1 MSRTTLVLL
10 IFFFSLSNILSQ
22 ASIIR
27 RAGVILNATKHIVDI
42 YDEKY
47 LPLEPVEK
55 LSWMNLKPIDYSKYL
70 KQPNSEALQKV
81 LNQNSLSSKEKADAY
96 SLLIGKI
103 TNDLSVDSLTMPSKA
118 IQDILVNG
126 NTEGRSSFLL
136 EDVIPVGQEIKGGI
150 YTANSKISLGDDGAG
165 NKFFDIS
172 DTYKPGD
179 QVPYFGIPSDATKTS
194 FRNRLYYKPNE
205 KSASEIR
212 INNVNL
218 GIKKLREYK
227 SFQTAKSPVRKLLTD
242 FD

>member
-81 LNQNSLSSKEKADAY
+81 LNQTSLSSKEKGDAY
-96 SLLIGKI
+96 RVLIGKN
-103 TNDLSVDSLTMPSKA
+103 TDTGDLRVDRLTMPSKA
-118 IQDILVNG
+118 IQAILDKG
-126 NTEGRSSFLL
+126 NTEGRSSF
-136 EDVIPVGQEIKGGI
+136 
-150 YTANSKISLGDDGAG
+150 TFRRCN
-165 NKFFDIS
+165 
-172 DTYKPGD
+172 
-179 QVPYFGIPSDATKTS
+179 TS
-194 FRNRLYYKPNE
+194 R
-205 KSASEIR
+205 
-212 INNVNL
+212 
-218 GIKKLREYK
+218 
-227 SFQTAKSPVRKLLTD
+227 
-242 FD
+242 

>member
-81 LNQNSLSSKEKADAY
+81 LNQN
-96 SLLIGKI
+96 
-103 TNDLSVDSLTMPSKA
+103 LSVDSLTMPSKA

-136 EDVIPVGQEIKGGI
+136 EDLIPVGQEIKGGI

-165 NKFFDIS
+165 NKFFDTS
-172 DTYKPGD
+172 HTYKPGD
-179 QVPYFGIPSDATKTS
+179 QGPYFGIPSDATKTS

-227 SFQTAKSPVRKLLTD
+227 PFQTAKSPVRKLLTD